1 MSGLCFTELFSLF
14 MAIPDCFNYCS
25 FIVSR
30 EIGQHFS
37 SNSFL
42 PLQNLFCYFGPLNC
56 HMNFRISLLIFFFFL
71 GSYQQ
76 HMEVPSLGVESEL
89 QLPSCTTATATLDP
103 SCVFNP
109 HSSRQ
114 CWIVNPLS
122 EARDQTGNLV
132 VPSWIC
138 FHCATMGTPHLVNF

>member
-1 MSGLCFTELFSLF
+1 MPYFFWVKNQLSRLTYMSGLCFTELFSLF

-56 HMNFRISLLIFFFFL
+56 HMNFWICLFIFFFFFRVVPAAHG
-71 GSYQQ
+71 GSQ
-76 HMEVPSLGVESEL
+76 SRGRIG
-89 QLPSCTTATATLDP
+89 ATAAVLHHSHSNTGSKLCLQPTQLTAMLD
-103 SCVFNP
+103 C
-109 HSSRQ
+109 
-114 CWIVNPLS
+114 
-122 EARDQTGNLV
+122 
-132 VPSWIC
+132 
-138 FHCATMGTPHLVNF
+138 